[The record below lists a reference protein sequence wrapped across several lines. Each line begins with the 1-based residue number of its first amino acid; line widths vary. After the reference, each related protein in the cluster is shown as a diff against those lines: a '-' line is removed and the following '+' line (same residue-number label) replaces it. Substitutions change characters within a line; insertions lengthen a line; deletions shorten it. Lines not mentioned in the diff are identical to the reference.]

1 MYGRLEGF
9 EHYLESMFG
18 PKGPLNSEKLKE
30 KISKVRFSRSASENE
45 VLKSEI
51 DRLPNVME
59 NSSGEPKVCASV
71 GICAVYSLMIIV
83 TTGVFRP

>member
-1 MYGRLEGF
+1 
-9 EHYLESMFG
+9 MFG

-30 KISKVRFSRSASENE
+30 KIASKVRFSRSASENE

-59 NSSGEPKVCASV
+59 NSAGKPKVFETV